1 MGRWTKTSPLSTST
15 QIRLWRI
22 QCARL
27 VDPIAFAPSRHQHIR
42 CLQRE
47 EDGETWGNEGN
58 VVRISLV
65 RVVGEYMSL
74 VNGGRRRCAPHHSFP
89 QGMQKYPWRLQ
100 RAEIMQIL
108 DPFPWG
114 LLFFLYIFVSVQTFG
129 FSRYLVGKI
138 FSANMW
144 NRPL

>member
-1 MGRWTKTSPLSTST
+1 MTRTDTRFLKWGDEQKHHPSRPLSTST

-100 RAEIMQIL
+100 KAEIMQIL

-114 LLFFLYIFVSVQTFG
+114 LLFFLYLFQFKLLGSVHT
-129 FSRYLVGKI
+129 
-138 FSANMW
+138 
-144 NRPL
+144 